1 MNKETLK
8 KVLDGKKIQDSAN
21 CEKLTA
27 TLKDLGFK
35 VGNKSASFY
44 LIDGNTAVPVS
55 AVVFKNLANDEVSSE
70 DLYSNFEES
79 KIQYEEGE
87 ILTADRG
94 EEHYTFVY
102 LKEHT
107 DGTLL
112 GLGMCAQGLG
122 RDIMRYTKKRCR
134 RATEEEKDSFVK
146 LCKVHGIN
154 IQFLDGKIDVFKLRG
169 FGQKYYAA
177 FINFT
182 SNEIDVEEFEEE
194 HDSTDEHN
202 FETGNY
208 FRSEDEARKTFAT
221 FVNGL

>member
-1 MNKETLK
+1 MSKEILK
-8 KVLDGKKIQDSAN
+8 KILDGKKIQDSAN

-27 TLKDLGFK
+27 TLKELGFK
-35 VGNKSASFY
+35 LGNKSASFY

-55 AVVFKNLANDEVSSE
+55 AVVFKNLVNHEVSSE
-70 DLYSNFEES
+70 DLYSKFEES

-94 EEHYTFVY
+94 EEHYTFIY
-102 LKEHT
+102 FKEHT

-112 GLGMCAQGLG
+112 GLGMCAEGLG
-122 RDIMRYTKKRCR
+122 RGIMRYTKKRCR
-134 RATEEEKDSFVK
+134 RATAEEKASFVE

-154 IQFLDGKIDVFKLRG
+154 VKILDGKIDMFKLRSY
-169 FGQKYYAA
+169 GQKYYAA

-182 SNEIDVEEFEEE
+182 SNELDVEEYVEE
-194 HDSTDEHN
+194 HDSADDLN
-202 FETGNY
+202 FEVGNY
-208 FRSEDEARKTFAT
+208 FRSEEEARKAFTT